1 MKEVVAGLK
10 AQESREKMKLFF
22 VLPEATIQSRKVSSI
37 ESSFHVFRRGV
48 REVAAAAAV
57 LSFFVY

>member
-22 VLPEATIQSRKVSSI
+22 VLPEATIQSRKVSNI
-37 ESSFHVFRRGV
+37 ESSFRVFRRVV
-48 REVAAAAAV
+48 REAAAAV
-57 LSFFVY
+57 LSLFVY